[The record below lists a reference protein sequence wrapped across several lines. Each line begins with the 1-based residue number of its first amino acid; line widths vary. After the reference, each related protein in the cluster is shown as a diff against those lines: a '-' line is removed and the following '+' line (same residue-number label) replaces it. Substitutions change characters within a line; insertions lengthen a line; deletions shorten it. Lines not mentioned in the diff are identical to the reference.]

1 MTKDISPLS
10 STDRII
16 SLDVLRGFAILGI
29 LIMNIQ
35 SFSMVGAA
43 YLNPTAF
50 GDFTGI
56 NKWTWLLSH
65 VFADNKFMTI
75 FSMLFGAGIILM
87 SDKIEKAG
95 RKPAAL
101 HYRRMFWL
109 LIIGL
114 IHAYLFWHGDIL
126 VAYALCGLIV
136 FLFRKLKAGW
146 LLFFGILS
154 LSVGVGLYLFF
165 GMTIEYWPPES
176 LDMSLGFW
184 APPAEDITA
193 ELSAYQGS
201 FQDVFQERFSTS
213 VFMQTMVFLINI
225 SWHAGG
231 LMLMGMALY
240 KWGILSGAKSKKFYG
255 VSLVAGI
262 IIGLFLII
270 YGIKQNFDHIWS
282 FEYSMYLGSQFN
294 YIGSVFI
301 SIAYI
306 SLIMLILNSGF
317 LKWCQRTLAL
327 IGRTALSNY
336 LLQTLICT
344 TIFYG
349 YGFGLFGK
357 IQRWQMI
364 PIVISVWL
372 VQIILTNLW
381 MRKYRFGPVEWL
393 WRSLTYW
400 KIQPMKKEQIVLDR
414 NNENPTLSE

>member
-1 MTKDISPLS
+1 MIKDISPIS
-10 STDRII
+10 SSERII
-16 SLDVLRGFAILGI
+16 SLDILRGFAIMGI

-35 SFSMVGAA
+35 SFSIVGAA
-43 YLNPTAF
+43 YLNPTAY

-75 FSMLFGAGIILM
+75 FSMLFGAGIVLM
-87 SDKIEKAG
+87 SNKIEEAG
-95 RKPAAL
+95 LKPAVL

-109 LIIGL
+109 LVIGL
-114 IHAYLFWHGDIL
+114 VHSYLFWFGDIL
-126 VAYALCGLIV
+126 TAYAMCGLIV

-146 LLFFGILS
+146 LFFFGLLT

-165 GMTIEYWPPES
+165 GMTIEYWPKEN

-193 ELSAYQGS
+193 ELNAYQGS
-201 FQDVFQERFSTS
+201 FRDVFQERFSTS

-231 LMLMGMALY
+231 LMLIGMALY
-240 KWGILSGAKSKKFYG
+240 KWGILSGAKSKKFYTAG
-255 VSLVAGI
+255 LIVGMGIGFSLV
-262 IIGLFLII
+262 L
-270 YGIKQNFDHIWS
+270 YGIKQNFDHNWS
-282 FEYSMYLGSQFN
+282 FEYSMYIGSQFN
-294 YIGSVFI
+294 YIGSIFI
-301 SIAYI
+301 SFAYI
-306 SLIMLILNSGF
+306 SLIMLVLRSGI
-317 LKWCQRTLAL
+317 LKWCQGTLSI

-349 YGFGLFGK
+349 YGFGIYGK
-357 IQRWQMI
+357 IERWQMI
-364 PIVISVWL
+364 PIVILVWL
-372 VQIILTNLW
+372 LQILLTRLW
-381 MRKYRFGPVEWL
+381 MRKYRFGPVEWI

-400 KIQPMKKEQIVLDR
+400 KIQPIKK
-414 NNENPTLSE
+414 

>member
-1 MTKDISPLS
+1 MIKDISPIS
-10 STDRII
+10 SSERII
-16 SLDVLRGFAILGI
+16 SLDILRGFAIMGI

-35 SFSMVGAA
+35 SFSIVGAA
-43 YLNPTAF
+43 YLNPTAY

-75 FSMLFGAGIILM
+75 FSMLFGAGIVLM
-87 SDKIEKAG
+87 SNKIEEAG
-95 RKPAAL
+95 LKPAAL

-109 LIIGL
+109 LVIGL
-114 IHAYLFWHGDIL
+114 VHSYLFWFGDIL
-126 VAYALCGLIV
+126 TAYAMCGLIV

-146 LLFFGILS
+146 LFFFGLLT

-165 GMTIEYWPPES
+165 GMTIEYWPKEN

-193 ELSAYQGS
+193 ELNAYQGS
-201 FQDVFQERFSTS
+201 FRDVFQERFSTS

-231 LMLMGMALY
+231 LMLIGMALY
-240 KWGILSGAKSKKFYG
+240 KWGILSGAKSKKFYTAG
-255 VSLVAGI
+255 LIVGMGIGFSLV
-262 IIGLFLII
+262 L
-270 YGIKQNFDHIWS
+270 YGIKQNFDHNWS
-282 FEYSMYLGSQFN
+282 FEYSMYIGSQFN
-294 YIGSVFI
+294 YIGSIFI
-301 SIAYI
+301 SFAYI
-306 SLIMLILNSGF
+306 SLIMLVLRSGI
-317 LKWCQRTLAL
+317 LKWCQGTLSM

-349 YGFGLFGK
+349 YGFGIYGK
-357 IQRWQMI
+357 IERWQMI
-364 PIVISVWL
+364 PIVILVWL
-372 VQIILTNLW
+372 LQILLTRLW
-381 MRKYRFGPVEWL
+381 MRKYRFGPVEWI

-400 KIQPMKKEQIVLDR
+400 KIQPIKK
-414 NNENPTLSE
+414 

>member
-1 MTKDISPLS
+1 M
-10 STDRII
+10 
-16 SLDVLRGFAILGI
+16 GI

-35 SFSMVGAA
+35 SFSIVGAA
-43 YLNPTAF
+43 YLNPTAY

-75 FSMLFGAGIILM
+75 FSMLFGAGIVLM
-87 SDKIEKAG
+87 SNKIEEAG
-95 RKPAAL
+95 LKPAAL

-109 LIIGL
+109 LVIGL
-114 IHAYLFWHGDIL
+114 VHSYLFWFGDIL
-126 VAYALCGLIV
+126 TAYAMCGLIV

-146 LLFFGILS
+146 LFFFGLLT

-165 GMTIEYWPPES
+165 GMTIEYWPKEN

-193 ELSAYQGS
+193 ELNAYQGS
-201 FQDVFQERFSTS
+201 FRDVFQERFSTS

-231 LMLMGMALY
+231 LMLIGMALY
-240 KWGILSGAKSKKFYG
+240 KWGILSGAKSKKFYTAG
-255 VSLVAGI
+255 LIVGMGIGFSLV
-262 IIGLFLII
+262 L
-270 YGIKQNFDHIWS
+270 YGIKQNFDHNWS
-282 FEYSMYLGSQFN
+282 FEYSMYIGSQFN
-294 YIGSVFI
+294 YIGSIFI
-301 SIAYI
+301 SFAYI
-306 SLIMLILNSGF
+306 SLIMLVLRSGI
-317 LKWCQRTLAL
+317 LKWCQGTLSM

-349 YGFGLFGK
+349 YGFGIYGK
-357 IQRWQMI
+357 IERWQMI
-364 PIVISVWL
+364 PIVILVWL
-372 VQIILTNLW
+372 LQILLTRLW
-381 MRKYRFGPVEWL
+381 MRKYRFGPVEWI

-400 KIQPMKKEQIVLDR
+400 KIQPIKK
-414 NNENPTLSE
+414 

>member
-1 MTKDISPLS
+1 MMKDISPLS
-10 STDRII
+10 STERII
-16 SLDVLRGFAILGI
+16 SLDILRGFAIMGI

-35 SFSMVGAA
+35 SFSMIGAA
-43 YLNPTAF
+43 YLNPTAY

-75 FSMLFGAGIILM
+75 FSMLFGAGIVLM
-87 SDKIEKAG
+87 SNKIKNEG
-95 RKPAAL
+95 RKPAAF

-109 LIIGL
+109 LVIGL
-114 IHAYLFWHGDIL
+114 VHSYLFWYGDIL
-126 VAYALCGLIV
+126 VAYAMCGLIV

-165 GMTIEYWPPES
+165 GMTIEYWPKEN

-193 ELSAYQGS
+193 ELNAYQGS
-201 FQDVFQERFSTS
+201 FQDVFQKRFSS
-213 VFMQTMVFLINI
+213 AVFMQTMVFMINI

-231 LMLMGMALY
+231 LMLIGMALY
-240 KWGILSGAKSKKFYG
+240 KWGILSGGKSKKFYSAG
-255 VSLVAGI
+255 LIAGMVIGLSLV
-262 IIGLFLII
+262 L
-270 YGIKQNFDHIWS
+270 YGVKQNFDHNWS

-301 SIAYI
+301 SFAYI
-306 SLIMLILNSGF
+306 SLIMLIINSGI
-317 LKWCQRTLAL
+317 LKWCQDTLAL

-336 LLQTLICT
+336 LFQTLICT

-349 YGFGLFGK
+349 YGFGIFGK
-357 IQRWQMI
+357 IERWQMI
-364 PIVISVWL
+364 PIVFFVWL
-372 VQIILTNLW
+372 LQILLTSLW
-381 MRKYRFGPVEWL
+381 MRKHRFGPVEWI
-393 WRSLTYW
+393 WRSLSYW
-400 KIQPMKKEQIVLDR
+400 KIQPIKKQL
-414 NNENPTLSE
+414 PA